1 MTIFAA
7 HVIPPITAANRLWEQ
22 SYVASSGPTPRLM
35 RIRRRC
41 ASRNA
46 TLQRGFTLAEIII
59 VLVIAGLMIALALP
73 RMDTSR
79 YKADAVAQVV
89 RTTLQTASRA
99 AITRQHD
106 VIVSF
111 DTLGE
116 RIKITW
122 DSNNDGVAQSA
133 ERVTYKGLEAGVL
146 FADPTIRGLSGS
158 TIFSAVTGPAIVV
171 TFGLPSVTF
180 HRDGTVS
187 SDAEIYISVAA
198 RGPKL
203 YRAITPRISR
213 GRVAV

>member
-1 MTIFAA
+1 
-7 HVIPPITAANRLWEQ
+7 
-22 SYVASSGPTPRLM
+22 M

-46 TLQRGFTLAEIII
+46 TFQRGFTLTEIII

-106 VIVSF
+106 VIVRF

-116 RIKITW
+116 RLEITW
-122 DSNNDGVAQSA
+122 DSNNDGVAQST
-133 ERVTYKGLEAGVL
+133 ERVIYQGLGTGVL

-158 TIFSAVTGPAIVV
+158 TITSAVTGPAIAV

-180 HRDGTVS
+180 HRDGSVS
-187 SDAEIYISVAA
+187 SDAEIYVSIAA
-198 RGPKL
+198 RGPTL
-203 YRAITPRISR
+203 YRAITLTQST
-213 GRVAV
+213 GRVEWYRLNGSTNSWQLAGL